1 MPFGSR
7 RFFTG
12 RTINPEITTI
22 SFDSPQGA
30 GSSQPLHFPS
40 ATVSG
45 DTAGNTLN
53 GNGTY
58 TSTMFGTGVA
68 DLPKGVTGGANNP
81 IVVPLTEGRTYT
93 IRLRK
98 TTHRTIANG
107 IHPTASYPYT
117 DTRPRVA
124 TVVGSAG
131 ASNPVNIVSTA
142 PTIEFIYS
150 RVRNNAG
157 TPAYQSPTSIFQLV
171 NHDRSSDAMAGAGNV
186 PAAQPQTHVFN
197 FTSTNSGSA
206 TGDNAMVNDT
216 LTLSQNFTV
225 ASGDNDTASP
235 GFTAKGLTLT
245 YSINNFGSGHQA
257 NVVLELFQ
265 S

>member
-12 RTINPEITTI
+12 RTVNPEITTI
-22 SFDSPQGA
+22 SFSSPQGA

-58 TSTMFGTGVA
+58 TSTMFGNNVA
-68 DLPKGVTGGANNP
+68 DLPKGVTGGVNNP

-98 TTHRTIANG
+98 TTHNTIADG

-117 DTRPRVA
+117 DTTPRVSTQA
-124 TVVGSAG
+124 GGAGST
-131 ASNPVNIVSTA
+131 NPVNIVSFK
-142 PTIEFIYS
+142 PSIEILYS
-150 RVRNNAG
+150 RVRNNSG
-157 TPAYQSPTSIFQLV
+157 PPQYESPTSLFQLL
-171 NHDRSSDAMAGAGNV
+171 NHDRSSDVMIGAGNV
-186 PAAQPQTHVFN
+186 PAALPQTHVFN
-197 FTSTNSGSA
+197 FTTVDS
-206 TGDNAMVNDT
+206 DLPAMVNDT
-216 LTLSQNFTV
+216 VTVSQNFTV

-235 GFTAKGLTLT
+235 SYTAKGLTLV
-245 YSINNFGSGHQA
+245 YSISNFGSGHQA
-257 NVVLELFQ
+257 QVVLELFQ